1 LIEYSSGRCK
11 VSSRRGAGASDSL
24 PKLSTQKSQ
33 LAIRF
38 PIFRKYFQK
47 HGKQHARAQR
57 GISTKGLPNY
67 DLSIQADRGIGIAYV
82 KGAHP

>member
-1 LIEYSSGRCK
+1 MQ
-11 VSSRRGAGASDSL
+11 SL
-24 PKLSTQKSQ
+24 HPSERERFVLTARPFIAQKHL

-47 HGKQHARAQR
+47 HGKQQVRTWCR
-57 GISTKGLPNY
+57 ISTKGLPNY
-67 DLSIQADRGIGIAYV
+67 DLSIRVGRGIGIAYV